1 MPVSELFIVIQ
12 STSVTKELRVLART
26 VKAAT
31 DCAII
36 QSPDRPPPILM
47 MGSCTSNISPITGR
61 VSAAARLLGLRVR
74 IPPGRSVIQ
83 RSSTDCDVSLCVIQ
97 KPQNWGGPGTRW
109 AVEPEG
115 GNEPVYLI
123 MYHLKGGSTAMGV
136 PDVED
141 LRTRAFTCR

>member
-1 MPVSELFIVIQ
+1 VPVSELFIVIQ

-36 QSPDRPPPILM
+36 QSITRPHATDPDDGFLYIKYFAYL
-47 MGSCTSNISPITGR
+47 TGR

-83 RSSTDCDVSLCVIQ
+83 RSSTDCEVSLCVIQ
-97 KPQNWGGPGTRW
+97 KPQN
-109 AVEPEG
+109 
-115 GNEPVYLI
+115 
-123 MYHLKGGSTAMGV
+123 
-136 PDVED
+136 
-141 LRTRAFTCR
+141 